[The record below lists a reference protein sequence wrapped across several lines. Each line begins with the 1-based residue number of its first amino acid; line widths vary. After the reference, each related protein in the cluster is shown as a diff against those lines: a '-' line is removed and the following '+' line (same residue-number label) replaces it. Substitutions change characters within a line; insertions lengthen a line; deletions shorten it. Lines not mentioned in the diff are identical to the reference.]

1 MKDIIQLSYFDPKKI
16 SLNKPSNDY
25 FNDTY
30 RSIYQHTFTMLINSV
45 YFNNVAKVMYKK
57 FLANNI
63 EPVAKNFY
71 DKISPNIINYFSEH
85 VFEDIFAVAFNEY
98 LMESKYLSKR
108 IRVLVDI
115 IIAQNK
121 NHKYIIT
128 GQISNDKGIIY
139 GCRYSDLYKEMPI
152 VDLFFSERGDVWK
165 PVTNKSEMYDICE
178 VWFSSN
184 VNSKKSEG
192 YVVNLKHELE
202 KLAKYCIIKFLEYK
216 FVKFYIKDVA
226 NKKRKYL
233 REIYTDI
240 EAFRVRNA
248 STLIEHT
255 QKIIRNIEN
264 TICLDI
270 RDEIFPT
277 ENLNIDV
284 LVYFITTL
292 NDINIGIVNNILN
305 GESYYKK
312 LAKISDASTS
322 WIAKNGSIYETTKS
336 NILSMS
342 VYSTNKLAN
351 TFIDPEVA
359 QDLTGK
365 VVSSLLPIIM
375 TPMCDL
381 YQLYDPEGEDH
392 LNNQAFAKNIISFVL
407 QSFKQEIAEKY
418 NREKTIEYFNLVID
432 AFKNQQRIKIE
443 KMIETTYP
451 NETDEKLKVIKKK
464 TMDHVNNLIDLICT
478 FIMEHNM
485 WCKELLNQ
493 WVDITNEKA
502 VEYLDLKQIHRDLFS
517 TVETAKNNYSSQY
530 THYSHYLDEI
540 VDKYV
545 II

>member
-1 MKDIIQLSYFDPKKI
+1 MKYAIQLCYFDPKKLR
-16 SLNKPSNDY
+16 LNNSSSKDH
-25 FNDTY
+25 FNKTY
-30 RSIYQHTFTMLINSV
+30 KHIYEHTFKMLTDSV

-57 FLANNI
+57 FFVNNL

-71 DKISPNIINYFSEH
+71 DKINPNIINYFSEH

-98 LMESKYLSKR
+98 LMDSKYLSKR

-121 NHKYIIT
+121 NHKYYID
-128 GQISNDKGIIY
+128 GGILTNGIVY
-139 GCRYSDLYKEMPI
+139 GCRYSDLYKEMLN
-152 VDLFFSERGDVWK
+152 VDLFFCKHGENWE
-165 PVTNKSEMYDICE
+165 PVTDKTGMYDVCELYFSSDEKSETYI
-178 VWFSSN
+178 
-184 VNSKKSEG
+184 
-192 YVVNLKHELE
+192 VNLKRELE

-216 FVKFYIKDVA
+216 FVNFYIKDVA
-226 NKKRKYL
+226 NKNRKYL
-233 REIYTDI
+233 REIYVDM
-240 EAFRVRNA
+240 ESFRVRNA

-255 QKIIRNIEN
+255 QKIIGNIKN
-264 TICLDI
+264 TICLEI
-270 RDEIFPT
+270 HDEVFPT

-292 NDINIGIVNNILN
+292 NDMNISIANNILN

-322 WIAKNGSIYETTKS
+322 WIAENGAIYETTKS
-336 NILSMS
+336 NILAMS

-381 YQLYDPEGEDH
+381 YQLYDPEGEEH

-407 QSFKQEIAEKY
+407 QSLKQEIAEKY
-418 NREKTIEYFNLVID
+418 NGEKTIEYFYLVID

-451 NETDEKLKVIKKK
+451 NETIEKLDDIKKK
-464 TMDHVNNLIDLICT
+464 TMDHVYNLIKLICT

-485 WCKELLNQ
+485 WCKELLNR

-502 VEYLDLKQIHRDLFS
+502 VEYLDLKQIYRDLFS
-517 TVETAKNNYSSQY
+517 TVETAKNNYSSYY
-530 THYSHYLDEI
+530 THYSHYLDRI

>member
-1 MKDIIQLSYFDPKKI
+1 MKDWLLLSYFDPKKI
-16 SLNKPSNDY
+16 SSNKPSKEY
-25 FNDTY
+25 FDDTY
-30 RSIYQHTFTMLINSV
+30 RSIYNHTFEMLTNSV

-57 FLANNI
+57 FFVNNL

-71 DKISPNIINYFSEH
+71 DKIGPNIINYFSEH

-108 IRVLVDI
+108 IRILADI

-121 NHKYIIT
+121 NYKYIIT
-128 GQISNDKGIIY
+128 GQISNDNGIIY
-139 GCRYSDLYKEMPI
+139 GCRYSDLYKEMNN
-152 VDLFFSERGDVWK
+152 VDLFFCKRGGDNCWK
-165 PVTNKSEMYDICE
+165 PVTDKSGMYDTCELHFASDEKSE
-178 VWFSSN
+178 S
-184 VNSKKSEG
+184 

-202 KLAKYCIIKFLEYK
+202 KLAKHCILKFLEYK

-226 NKKRKYL
+226 NKNRKYL

-264 TICLDI
+264 AICLDI

-277 ENLNIDV
+277 ENLNIDI

-292 NDINIGIVNNILN
+292 NEINIDIVNNILN

-381 YQLYDPEGEDH
+381 YQLYDPEGEGH
-392 LNNQAFAKNIISFVL
+392 LNNQTFAKNIISFVL
-407 QSFKQEIAEKY
+407 QSLKQEIAEKY
-418 NREKTIEYFNLVID
+418 NREKSIEYFDLVID

-451 NETDEKLKVIKKK
+451 DETDEKLKDIKKK
-464 TMDHVNNLIDLICT
+464 TMDRVNNLIDLICEY
-478 FIMEHNM
+478 IMNHNK
-485 WCKELLNQ
+485 WCKELLNR

-502 VEYLDLKQIHRDLFS
+502 VEYLDLKQIYRDLFS
-517 TVETAKNNYSSQY
+517 AVETAKNNYSAQY
-530 THYSHYLDEI
+530 THYSHYLDKI

>member
-16 SLNKPSNDY
+16 SSNKPSNDY

-30 RSIYQHTFTMLINSV
+30 RNIYEHTFKMLTDSV

-57 FLANNI
+57 FLVNNL

-71 DKISPNIINYFSEH
+71 DKIGPNIINYFSEH

-121 NHKYIIT
+121 NHKYVIT
-128 GQISNDKGIIY
+128 GQISNTNGIVY
-139 GCRYSDLYKEMPI
+139 GCRYSDLYKELLT
-152 VDLFFSERGDVWK
+152 VDLFFCERGGDNWK
-165 PVTNKSEMYDICE
+165 PVTNKTGMYDVCE
-178 VWFSSN
+178 LCFASDE
-184 VNSKKSEG
+184 KSG
-192 YVVNLKHELE
+192 GTYIVNLKRELE
-202 KLAKYCIIKFLEYK
+202 KLAKHCIIKFLEYK

-226 NKKRKYL
+226 NKNRKYL

-270 RDEIFPT
+270 RDKIFPT

-292 NDINIGIVNNILN
+292 NDINIDIANNILN

-375 TPMCDL
+375 TPMCDI
-381 YQLYDPEGEDH
+381 YQLYDPEGEEH
-392 LNNQAFAKNIISFVL
+392 LNNQSFAKNIISFVL
-407 QSFKQEIAEKY
+407 QSLKQEIAEVY
-418 NREKTIEYFNLVID
+418 NGKKSIEYFYNLNMD

-451 NETDEKLKVIKKK
+451 DETAEKLDDIKKK
-464 TMDHVNNLIDLICT
+464 TMDRVYNLIKLIYT
-478 FIMEHNM
+478 YILEHNM
-485 WCKELLNQ
+485 WCKELLNR

-502 VEYLDLKQIHRDLFS
+502 VEYLDLKQIYRDLFS
-517 TVETAKNNYSSQY
+517 TVETAKNNYSAQH
-530 THYSHYLDEI
+530 THYSHYLDKI